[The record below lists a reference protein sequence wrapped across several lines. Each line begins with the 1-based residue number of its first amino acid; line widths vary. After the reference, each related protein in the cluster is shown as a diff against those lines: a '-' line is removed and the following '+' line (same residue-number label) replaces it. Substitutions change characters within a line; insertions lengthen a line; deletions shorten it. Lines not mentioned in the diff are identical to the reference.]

1 MKEEHAAKLNKM
13 GVEPIPKLLLSMSW
27 PAILSMTIAAL
38 YNMVD
43 SIYVSRISEDAL
55 TAVSYIIP
63 LQFIMISLAVGTGV
77 GVNSLIARKLGAR
90 RFEEANRTA
99 ETSLVLSVFNWLIFA
114 SIGIFL
120 AKPFMGIYTDDEV
133 IFSYAVEYLRIVTIF
148 SFCAIT
154 EINLEKVLQST
165 GNMIAPMI
173 ISLSGCVTNIILDPV
188 FIFGYFGVPRLE
200 VKGAAIATVIGQ
212 TVSLIVAV
220 FILKT
225 REHAVQF
232 NMKEFRLDWGIIRDI
247 YSVALPSIVMQSVAS
262 VVLIAYNWILSATP
276 VAVAVLG
283 VYGKIESFVF
293 MPVFGLQQ
301 GALPLMAY
309 NFGAR
314 NKKRMM
320 DTLKMSILI
329 SLIIISIGT
338 AIFQLA
344 PELPLSLFHAE
355 GEMMELGIA
364 ALREISLC
372 FIPAAIGIS
381 IGTTFQATGHGIY
394 MLIESLIR
402 QVVGV
407 LPLAYFLYNFYGPK
421 YTFYSYPLAEIL
433 GMIFGAVLFVYLY
446 NKEIKNLNRV
456 EICD

>member
-1 MKEEHAAKLNKM
+1 MANIHEEKLNKM
-13 GVEPIPKLLLSMSW
+13 GTQPIPKLMMSMSW

-43 SIYVSRISEDAL
+43 SIYVSRISESAL
-55 TAVSYIIP
+55 TAVSYIVP

-90 RFEEANRTA
+90 RYDEANRTA
-99 ETSLVLSVFNWLIFA
+99 STSLLLSVMNWLIFA
-114 SIGIFL
+114 SIGVFF

-133 IFSYAVEYLRIVTIF
+133 IFNYAVDYLRIITIF

-173 ISLSGCVTNIILDPV
+173 ISMSGCITNIILDPI
-188 FIFGYFGVPRLE
+188 FIFGYFGLPRLE

-220 FILKT
+220 ILLRT

-232 NMKEFRLDWGIIRDI
+232 NMNGFRIDWGIIRDI
-247 YSVALPSIVMQSVAS
+247 YSVALPTIVMQSVAS
-262 VVLIAYNWILSATP
+262 FVMIVYNWILSATP
-276 VAVAVLG
+276 IAVAVLG

-320 DTLKMSILI
+320 DTLKVSII
-329 SLIIISIGT
+329 TSLVMISIGT

-344 PELPLSLFHAE
+344 PEVLLSLFHAE
-355 GEMMELGIA
+355 GEMMELGVA

-381 IGTTFQATGHGIY
+381 IGTTFQATGHGVY
-394 MLIESLIR
+394 MLMESLIR
-402 QVVGV
+402 QVIGV
-407 LPLAYFLYNFYGPK
+407 LPLAYILYNFYGPK
-421 YTFYSYPLAEIL
+421 YTFYSYSLAEIL
-433 GMIFGAVLFVYLY
+433 GMAFGLIMFIRLY
-446 NKEIKNLNRV
+446 NKEIRDLDKV
-456 EICD
+456 KTCD

>member
-99 ETSLVLSVFNWLIFA
+99 ETSLLLSVFNWLIFA

-381 IGTTFQATGHGIY
+381 IGTTFQATGHGVY

-446 NKEIKNLNRV
+446 NKEIKNLDKV
-456 EICD
+456 ETCD

>member
-1 MKEEHAAKLNKM
+1 M

-99 ETSLVLSVFNWLIFA
+99 ETSLLLSVFNWLIFA

-120 AKPFMGIYTDDEV
+120 AKPFMWIYTDDEV
-133 IFSYAVEYLRIVTIF
+133 IFRYAVEYLRIVTIF

-381 IGTTFQATGHGIY
+381 IGTTFQATGHGVY

-446 NKEIKNLNRV
+446 NKEIKNLDKV
-456 EICD
+456 GTCD

>member
-262 VVLIAYNWILSATP
+262 LVLIAYNWILSATP

>member
-1 MKEEHAAKLNKM
+1 M

>member
-1 MKEEHAAKLNKM
+1 
-13 GVEPIPKLLLSMSW
+13 
-27 PAILSMTIAAL
+27 
-38 YNMVD
+38 
-43 SIYVSRISEDAL
+43 
-55 TAVSYIIP
+55 
-63 LQFIMISLAVGTGV
+63 MISLAVGTGV

-320 DTLKMSILI
+320 DTIKMSILI

-338 AIFQLA
+338 TIFQLA

-446 NKEIKNLNRV
+446 NKEIKNLDKV

>member
-188 FIFGYFGVPRLE
+188 FILGYFGVPRLE

-232 NMKEFRLDWGIIRDI
+232 NMKEFRLG
-247 YSVALPSIVMQSVAS
+247 
-262 VVLIAYNWILSATP
+262 
-276 VAVAVLG
+276 
-283 VYGKIESFVF
+283 
-293 MPVFGLQQ
+293 
-301 GALPLMAY
+301 
-309 NFGAR
+309 
-314 NKKRMM
+314 
-320 DTLKMSILI
+320 
-329 SLIIISIGT
+329 
-338 AIFQLA
+338 
-344 PELPLSLFHAE
+344 
-355 GEMMELGIA
+355 
-364 ALREISLC
+364 
-372 FIPAAIGIS
+372 
-381 IGTTFQATGHGIY
+381 
-394 MLIESLIR
+394 
-402 QVVGV
+402 
-407 LPLAYFLYNFYGPK
+407 
-421 YTFYSYPLAEIL
+421 
-433 GMIFGAVLFVYLY
+433 
-446 NKEIKNLNRV
+446 
-456 EICD
+456 

>member
-1 MKEEHAAKLNKM
+1 M
-13 GVEPIPKLLLSMSW
+13 GVQPIPKLLISMSW

-220 FILKT
+220 FILRT
-225 REHAVQF
+225 REHAIQF
-232 NMKEFRLDWGIIRDI
+232 NMREFRLDWGIIRDI

>member
-1 MKEEHAAKLNKM
+1 M

-99 ETSLVLSVFNWLIFA
+99 ETSLLLSVFNWLIFA

-381 IGTTFQATGHGIY
+381 IGTTFQATGHGVY

-446 NKEIKNLNRV
+446 NKEIKNLDKV
-456 EICD
+456 ETCD

>member
-320 DTLKMSILI
+320 DTIKMSILI

-338 AIFQLA
+338 TIFQLA

-446 NKEIKNLNRV
+446 NKEIKNLDKV

>member
-338 AIFQLA
+338 TIFQLA

-446 NKEIKNLNRV
+446 NKEIKNLDRV

>member
-1 MKEEHAAKLNKM
+1 M

-55 TAVSYIIP
+55 TAVSYITP

-338 AIFQLA
+338 TIFQLA

-446 NKEIKNLNRV
+446 NKEIKNLDRV

>member
-173 ISLSGCVTNIILDPV
+173 ISLSGCVTNTILDPV

-320 DTLKMSILI
+320 DTIKMSILI

-338 AIFQLA
+338 TIFQLA

-446 NKEIKNLNRV
+446 NKEIKNLDKV